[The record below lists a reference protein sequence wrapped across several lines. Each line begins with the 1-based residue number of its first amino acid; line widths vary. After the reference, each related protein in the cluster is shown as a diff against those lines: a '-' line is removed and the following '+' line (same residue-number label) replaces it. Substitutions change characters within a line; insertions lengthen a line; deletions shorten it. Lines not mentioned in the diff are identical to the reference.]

1 MASLGLVEGHQ
12 KLWTPN
18 HLTSYDVIVARPSP
32 LQVESV
38 VVCVGAVLEGD
49 VLHARHVEAGPPRAE
64 RHQEPGGVQLVRR
77 HLEVQSL
84 VEHRVLGADL

>member
-1 MASLGLVEGHQ
+1 MTSLQH
-12 KLWTPN
+12 
-18 HLTSYDVIVARPSP
+18 DPSP

-38 VVCVGAVLEGD
+38 VVGVGAVLQRD
-49 VLHARHVEAGPPRAE
+49 VLHARQVELGPPRAE

-84 VEHRVLGADL
+84 VKHRVLGADL